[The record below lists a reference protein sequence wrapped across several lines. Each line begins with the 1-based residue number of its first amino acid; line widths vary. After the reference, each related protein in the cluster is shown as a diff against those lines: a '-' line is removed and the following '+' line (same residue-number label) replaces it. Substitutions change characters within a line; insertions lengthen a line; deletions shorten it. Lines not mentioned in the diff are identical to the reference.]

1 MYGSNKRKPTIAID
15 YDDTISLVPNFFKN
29 MIENWKHAIDFYI
42 VTYRDKNAYNDELR
56 EFEELVGHKV
66 IFTST
71 KAKIDHFKA
80 DIWIDDAPLAI
91 THNWKSYGY
100 EIAESIKD
108 SGDLIVKKCKWELF
122 DTGKGYSNYMS
133 GCRIQSGDL
142 PIGFNFCPY
151 CGGVLLKK
159 PKK

>member
-1 MYGSNKRKPTIAID
+1 MYGTNKRKLTIAID

-71 KAKIDHFKA
+71 KAKIDHFQA
-80 DIWIDDAPLAI
+80 DIWIDDTPMAI
-91 THNWKSYGY
+91 VADMNSTGYKISGSQMEFMERKVCRVIDGVTSCHNL
-100 EIAESIKD
+100 ISIKD
-108 SGDLIVKKCKWELF
+108 NKDFK
-122 DTGKGYSNYMS
+122 
-133 GCRIQSGDL
+133 
-142 PIGFNFCPY
+142 FCPY
-151 CGGVLLKK
+151 CGNSLAFHSY
-159 PKK
+159 